1 MLELGKAIRLLRAR
15 KGISQKHLAEGA
27 EITPSFLS
35 LVEGNH
41 RAASLTV
48 LKRIANALDVAPE
61 VLIWE
66 AIELPEGLS
75 EQDRQMCEF
84 AKVIVRRVYE
94 NAARATN
101 NSNAVGTEN
110 CDAG

>member
-1 MLELGKAIRLLRAR
+1 MLALGQAIRSLRTI
-15 KGISQKHLAEGA
+15 KGISQKDLAERA

-48 LKRIANALDVAPE
+48 LRRIAEALEVAPE

-66 AIELPEGLS
+66 AVELPEGLS
-75 EQDRQMCEF
+75 EEDRRMCEF

-94 NAARATN
+94 HAARTAN
-101 NSNAVGTEN
+101 DPESLHSSDRDPG
-110 CDAG
+110 